1 MRLGQPIADLVQQR
15 FSCRTYREIPIEP
28 ETRQKMEAFLSSL
41 THGPLG
47 APLRLELIA
56 ASEEDRAALRGLGTY
71 GFIRGATG
79 FLAGAVR
86 GGDKNLEDF
95 GYRMEEAI
103 LFATALDLG
112 TCWLGGTFTK
122 SRFTD
127 KLGLGDDEIM
137 PAVVSIGYISE
148 QRSLRD
154 RLIRRGARAHNRRPW
169 ERLFFDKEFGAP
181 LSREAAGDY
190 ALPLEMVRLGPS
202 ASNRQPWR
210 IIRDDGSWHFYLRRS
225 AGYGEGIS
233 GLFMTTDLQRVDL
246 GIAMSHFALAAQE
259 QGLAGAWQVDEP
271 AIDEPNELTEYVVS
285 WIPGAG

>member
-1 MRLGQPIADLVQQR
+1 MRFGQPITDLIPQR
-15 FSCRTYREIPIEP
+15 FSCRTYRENPIEP
-28 ETRQKMEAFLSSL
+28 ETRQKLQAFLSSL

-47 APLRLELIA
+47 TPLRLELIA

-71 GFIRGATG
+71 GFIQGATG

-86 GGDKNLEDF
+86 EGDKNLEDF

-103 LFATALDLG
+103 LVATALDLG

-122 SRFTD
+122 SSFAD
-127 KLGLGDDEIM
+127 KLDLGEEEIM

-154 RLIRRGARAHNRRPW
+154 RLIRRGARAHNRQPW
-169 ERLFFDKEFGAP
+169 ERLFFDQEFGNT
-181 LSREAAGDY
+181 LSQEAAGDY

-210 IIRDDGSWHFYLRRS
+210 IIRESGSWHFYLRRS

-233 GLFMTTDLQRVDL
+233 GLFMTTDLQRVDM
-246 GIAMSHFALAAQE
+246 GIAMSHFGLTAQE
-259 QGLAGAWQVDEP
+259 LGLTGAWRVEEP
-271 AIDEPNELTEYVVS
+271 ATEKPNEHTEYVAS
-285 WIPGAG
+285 WIAGAG

>member
-1 MRLGQPIADLVQQR
+1 MHFGQPITDLVRQR

-28 ETRQKMEAFLSSL
+28 ETRQKLEAFLSSL

-86 GGDKNLEDF
+86 EGGKNLEDF

-122 SRFTD
+122 SNFAD
-127 KLGLGDDEIM
+127 KLDLGKDEIM
-137 PAVVSIGYISE
+137 PAVTSIGYISE

-169 ERLFFDKEFGAP
+169 ERLFFDREFGTP
-181 LSREAAGDY
+181 LSEEAAGDY
-190 ALPLEMVRLGPS
+190 AVPLEMVRLGPS

-233 GLFMTTDLQRVDL
+233 GLFMTTDLQRVDM
-246 GIAMSHFALAAQE
+246 GIAMSHFALTSQE
-259 QGLAGAWQVDEP
+259 LGLAGAWRVDDPGIAKPTEH
-271 AIDEPNELTEYVVS
+271 TEYVIS
-285 WIPGAG
+285 WIAGGA